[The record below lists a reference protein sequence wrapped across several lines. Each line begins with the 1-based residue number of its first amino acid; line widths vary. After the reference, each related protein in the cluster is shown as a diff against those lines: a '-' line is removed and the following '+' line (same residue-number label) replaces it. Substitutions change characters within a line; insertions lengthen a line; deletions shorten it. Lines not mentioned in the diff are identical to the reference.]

1 MSGRHPYIPNRPG
14 SVKGKIGS
22 MVAFK
27 QYASAMSCANFRRL
41 RTFMLSEG
49 SDPGDGETG
58 RRGDDRRHVASGTP
72 SRCPR
77 LRSCRSSKMILEH
90 LRSHAAVY
98 AAPKRPERP
107 RDD

>member
-58 RRGDDRRHVASGTP
+58 RRPTTCGFWDSEPLSTTA
-72 SRCPR
+72 
-77 LRSCRSSKMILEH
+77 IL
-90 LRSHAAVY
+90 
-98 AAPKRPERP
+98 PE
-107 RDD
+107 